1 MRHLPSLALVAAA
14 CILFWTPVHADE
26 GMWTFDDFPQARAE
40 QALGI
45 RLDRPWLDHLQA
57 ATVRLTSGCSGAAV
71 SHQGLVLTNQH
82 CVLGC
87 AQSLSTQ
94 QNDYVQDGF
103 LTRGKGEERNCPGVQ
118 AEILNQITDITNPVF
133 DASAGKIGDAFVVA
147 RQSVFNSF
155 ERSLCGGDPRY
166 RCQVIGFFGGGQF
179 KIYKYRVYRDVRLAF
194 APEYAIGFFGGD
206 PDNFSFPRYALDG
219 AFLRLYED
227 GMPAILPDWLTWSTA
242 APKAGQPVFVSGSPG
257 ATDRALTV
265 AQLETQRDIAIPI
278 SIAQHVAL
286 RARLAAFAAQGA
298 QQQRIVAEAMFVQDN
313 DLKLIRGRSEALD
326 SAPFMEARRGEETA
340 LRARVTVDAKL
351 AAQIGDPWAEITAL
365 QKDYADQ
372 FIVWRQIESGAGGGS
387 RLFSY
392 ARQIVRGVTERVKPS
407 PQRLPEFA
415 DARLSLT
422 RKALLDDQVTYPE
435 LEALYLRTWL
445 EETQKGLGPGTL
457 VTAAMLGGKTPLALA
472 KRLIAG
478 TGLADPAYRQ
488 ALWDGGPAGLAASTD
503 PMIVYVRSTDP
514 LSRAARDVWENQIIG
529 PTDRAS
535 LRIAQVRFV
544 TKGGVLY
551 PDATYSPRLSYG
563 RVMGWTE
570 GQAAVGPFTSIEGMF
585 GHAGAQEPFRL
596 PPDWLSARAS
606 LSSGTVLNFVTT
618 NDITGGNSG
627 SPIVDAKGRIIGA
640 AFDGNLAS
648 IAGDFVYDGA
658 ANRTVAVSTAAIIEA
673 LKKVYHRDDLVA
685 ELEGR

>member
-1 MRHLPSLALVAAA
+1 MRHLTSLALLAAL
-14 CILFWTPVHADE
+14 CMPFWTPVHADE

-71 SHQGLVLTNQH
+71 SRQGLVLTNQH

-87 AQSLSTQ
+87 AQSLSTA

-103 LTRGKGEERNCPGVQ
+103 LVRGKGDERTCPGVQ

-133 DASAGKIGDAFVVA
+133 DASAGKVGDAFVFA

-155 ERSLCGGDPRY
+155 EHSLCGGDVRY

-219 AFLRLYED
+219 AFLRLYEA
-227 GMPAILPDWLTWSTA
+227 GGPAILPDWLTWVTT
-242 APKAGQPVFVSGSPG
+242 APKVGQPVFVSGSPG

-265 AQLETQRDIAIPI
+265 SQMQTQRDVAIPI
-278 SIAQHVAL
+278 SIAQHQAL
-286 RARLAAFAAQGA
+286 RARLAAFGAQGA
-298 QQQRIVAEAMFVQDN
+298 QQQRIVAEALFVQDN
-313 DLKLIRGRSEALD
+313 DLKLIRGRSEALTN
-326 SAPFMEARRGEETA
+326 AAFMDARRAEETA

-351 AAQIGDPWAEITAL
+351 AAAIGDPWAEIATV
-365 QKDYADQ
+365 QKDYGDQ
-372 FIVWRQIESGAGGGS
+372 YIVWRQIESGAGGGS
-387 RLFSY
+387 RLFAY
-392 ARQIVRGVTERVKPS
+392 ARQIVRGVTERAKPS

-422 RKALLDDQVTYPE
+422 RKALLDDQVIYPE
-435 LEALYLRTWL
+435 LEALYLGTWL
-445 EETQKGLGPGTL
+445 EETRKALGPSAL
-457 VTAAMLGGKTPLALA
+457 VTAAILGPEAPDALA
-472 KRLIAG
+472 KRLIQG
-478 TGLADPAYRQ
+478 TRLADPAYRQ
-488 ALWDGGPAGLAASTD
+488 ALWDGGPDGLAACDD
-503 PMIVYVRSTDP
+503 PMIAYVRSTDP

-535 LRIAQVRFV
+535 MRIAQVRFV
-544 TKGGVLY
+544 TRGGVLY
-551 PDATYSPRLSYG
+551 PDATFSPRLSYG

-570 GQAAVGPFTSIEGMF
+570 GLAAVGPFTSIEGLF
-585 GHAGAQEPFRL
+585 GHANTQVPFRL
-596 PPDWLSARAS
+596 PPAWLAARSS
-606 LSSGTVLNFVTT
+606 LNSGTVLNFVTT

-627 SPIVDAKGRIIGA
+627 SPIVDAKGRVIGT

-658 ANRTVAVSTAAIIEA
+658 ANRTVAVSTAAITEA
-673 LKKVYHRDDLVA
+673 LKKVYRRDDLVE